1 MGRVDVAEKAV
12 GEARAE
18 VVKLKIEEE
27 QSRKQV
33 KDLEKDN
40 RDPL

>member
-18 VVKLKIEEE
+18 VKLKTEEE

>member
-18 VVKLKIEEE
+18 VVKLKTEEE

-33 KDLEKDN
+33 EDMEKDN
-40 RDPL
+40 GDPV